1 MDPKPFWQSKTF
13 WFNLLLLVVAVAN
26 KFGFGDYVPT
36 PAHQM
41 LIDSSAV
48 ILAALINIVFRFITD
63 QGVSLSR
70 PK

>member
-1 MDPKPFWQSKTF
+1 MDPKPFWQSKIF

-48 ILAALINIVFRFITD
+48 ILAALINIGLRFVTS
-63 QGVSLSR
+63 QGVTFTDTE
-70 PK
+70 